1 MCDAAAAAP
10 SCRETNAPGAVIML
24 NAHKQ
29 ERARW
34 RQEAGPRPA
43 TQRHKVFKGLDA
55 AVGDARRG
63 RGARTELLQPRFPGG
78 YSNFIIMKGKTLK
91 RREKTSCP
99 EGRSWRIKRRRP
111 RCRFKTSAPL
121 GALWADSAFETFVL
135 PWSKV

>member
-1 MCDAAAAAP
+1 MRDAAAAAP
-10 SCRETNAPGAVIML
+10 SCWETNAPGAVIML

-34 RQEAGPRPA
+34 RLEARVRAA
-43 TQRHKVFKGLDA
+43 TQRHKVSKGLDG

-63 RGARTELLQPRFPGG
+63 RGTRTELLQPHFPGG

-99 EGRSWRIKRRRP
+99 EGRSSRIKRRR
-111 RCRFKTSAPL
+111 FKTSALL
-121 GALWADSAFETFVL
+121 GALWADSPFETFVL